1 MLTAVVALVVAL
13 SAQPWAS
20 WTSTLPAATPAEP
33 TELVAPEGTYWH
45 TVWEVENDG
54 VVTGRTELW
63 AARTG
68 DGLIV
73 PDGDLSRAEPQAT
86 FGLSVRIDG
95 TATTLTWDRL
105 GEIPA
110 DPAALDVF
118 ARAAFLV
125 DAGDP
130 DTAALALLVNIVR
143 SPVTQNVRTAAWTVA
158 SGLPGA
164 IVTIGATGSRGQTGS
179 LLERDGQHLPVRPDR
194 RAAARVHVARR
205 PDRLRR
211 AERATRSSV
220 ERFSTG
226 GGAGRH

>member
-1 MLTAVVALVVAL
+1 MTTVVLTAVVALVVAL

-20 WTSTLPAATPAEP
+20 WTSTPPAATPTVP

-45 TVWEVENDG
+45 TVWEIETDG

-63 AARTG
+63 TARTG

-105 GEIPA
+105 DEIPA
-110 DPAALDVF
+110 DPAALDAF
-118 ARAAFLV
+118 ARAAFLD

-130 DTAALALLVNIVR
+130 DTAVLALLVNIVR
-143 SPVTQNVRTAAWTVA
+143 SPVTQ
-158 SGLPGA
+158 
-164 IVTIGATGSRGQTGS
+164 
-179 LLERDGQHLPVRPDR
+179 DVRP
-194 RAAARVHVARR
+194 
-205 PDRLRR
+205 PPG
-211 AERATRSSV
+211 RSPPASP
-220 ERFSTG
+220 
-226 GGAGRH
+226 GRS